1 MPTRSSKPKNAPRY
15 AAPAVDH
22 MLDIV
27 EFLAGQTRSYG
38 VTELSRTLNISTNSI
53 FRILRRL
60 TERGYAEIEPQ
71 SGTYRLGPRFFSL
84 GMRLASRFD
93 LRTRAR
99 RHLEWLA
106 AESGQTAQAQIPDG
120 DRLLIL
126 DVANATA
133 PFFLQTQPGSRVYY
147 HANAFGKCLLA
158 FQDETRRRTA
168 LPLPW
173 PRLTENTLMD
183 WPQLESELETV
194 RETGLGYDR
203 EEYLRGVSCIGA
215 PVFDVSG
222 RAVAGIGITFL
233 VGCEAAREH
242 QRWQGLVLKAAAQV
256 AQDIGYAGDFY
267 YSKQARAV
275 PVRKRKNP

>member
-1 MPTRSSKPKNAPRY
+1 MSAHLSKSKKTPRY

-27 EFLAGQTRSYG
+27 EFLAGQTRPFG
-38 VTELSRTLNISTNSI
+38 VTELSRTLGISTNSV

-60 TERGYAEIEPQ
+60 AERGYAEIEPE

-84 GMRLASRFD
+84 GMSLASRFD

-106 AESGQTAQAQIPDG
+106 EESGQTAQMQVVNG

-133 PFFLQTQPGSRVYY
+133 PFFLQTQPGSRVHY
-147 HANAFGKCLLA
+147 HGNAFGKCLLA
-158 FQDETRRRTA
+158 FLDEERRREL

-173 PRLTENTLMD
+173 PRLTKNTPRD
-183 WPQLESELETV
+183 WVHLDAELETV
-194 RETGLGYDR
+194 RQRGLGYDR

-215 PVFDVSG
+215 PVFDVCG
-222 RAVAGIGITFL
+222 EAVAGIGITFL
-233 VGCEAAREH
+233 MSGESTPQHRDWE
-242 QRWQGLVLKAAAQV
+242 RLVLQAAAKI
-256 AQDIGYAGDFY
+256 AGDIGYAGDFY
-267 YSKQARAV
+267 SSKQTGRLLV
-275 PVRKRKNP
+275 S

>member
-1 MPTRSSKPKNAPRY
+1 MPTRPSVPKKAPKY
-15 AAPAVDH
+15 AVPAVDN

-27 EFLAGQTRSYG
+27 EFLAGQTRPFG
-38 VTELSRTLNISTNSI
+38 VTELSRTLHITTNSA

-60 TERGYAEIEPQ
+60 VERGYAEIESQ

-84 GMRLASRFD
+84 GMSLASRFD

-106 AESGQTAQAQIPDG
+106 AQSGQTAQLQIPDG

-126 DVANATA
+126 DVANASS
-133 PFFLQTQPGSRVYY
+133 PFYIQTQPGSRVFY

-158 FQDETRRRTA
+158 FQDEARRRNN
-168 LPLPW
+168 LPRPW

-183 WPQLESELETV
+183 WPQIEAELETV
-194 RETGLGYDR
+194 RQTGLGYDR

-215 PVFDVSG
+215 PVFDVSSQ
-222 RAVAGIGITFL
+222 AVAGVGITFL
-233 VGCEAAREH
+233 VGEGAKQRPSSWQRTVLETAA
-242 QRWQGLVLKAAAQV
+242 KI
-256 AQDIGYAGDFY
+256 AQDIGYCGDFY
-267 YSKQARAV
+267 TQKLTAIS
-275 PVRKRKNP
+275 

>member
-1 MPTRSSKPKNAPRY
+1 MSTSPKPKKAPRY

-22 MLDIV
+22 MLNIV
-27 EFLAGQTRSYG
+27 EFLAGQTRPFG
-38 VTELSRTLNISTNSI
+38 VTELSRTLHISTNSV

-84 GMRLASRFD
+84 GMSLASRFG

-99 RHLEWLA
+99 RHLEWLSA
-106 AESGQTAQAQIPDG
+106 QLGQTAQVQIPDG

-126 DVANATA
+126 DVAVATA

-158 FQDETRRRTA
+158 FQNEAER
-168 LPLPW
+168 LKNVPQPW
-173 PRLTENTLMD
+173 LQLTENTLLN

-194 RETGLGYDR
+194 RQTGLAYDR

-215 PVFDVSG
+215 PVFDVAG
-222 RAVAGIGITFL
+222 EAVAGVGITFL
-233 VGCEAAREH
+233 VGEAATQQQLFW
-242 QRWQGLVLKAAAQV
+242 QRTVLETAAHISS
-256 AQDIGYAGDFY
+256 DIGYCGDFY
-267 YSKQARAV
+267 SAKLSS
-275 PVRKRKNP
+275 PI